1 MEWKKAVNYTIVFLF
16 FVNAVLFGLNL
27 YKKSDVTVGQGRQND
42 IVALLGKDNITLGCS
57 LPTMYPA
64 MAYIAAE
71 SFTFDPLKLRDVFFA
86 DSSKVMRT
94 DDKNKIIFAYNN
106 DVLTIDKSDVQ
117 YIKKLDKAVTDVDTA
132 KGIANEYVSNINS
145 LFGKYDYACSY
156 VTKEGIKICYYEKVN
171 GCGFFNN
178 YFTVVFNKDG
188 SQEVDFS
195 YRTVVK
201 QNGSKKDILASD
213 EAVFAV
219 INSIKDNRNS
229 SKSIIQDVSLGY
241 YDKDILTDDDSILPY
256 YKIVADGNTY
266 FVNARTGRVD

>member
-16 FVNAVLFGLNL
+16 FVNTVLFGLNL

-71 SFTFDPLKLRDVFFA
+71 
-86 DSSKVMRT
+86 SSKVMRT

-188 SQEVDFS
+188 LQEVDFS
-195 YRTVVK
+195 YRTIVK

-219 INSIKDNRNS
+219 INPIKDNRNS

>member
-1 MEWKKAVNYTIVFLF
+1 MNMFQILILF
-16 FVNAVLFGLNL
+16 
-27 YKKSDVTVGQGRQND
+27 
-42 IVALLGKDNITLGCS
+42 
-57 LPTMYPA
+57 
-64 MAYIAAE
+64 
-71 SFTFDPLKLRDVFFA
+71 
-86 DSSKVMRT
+86 
-94 DDKNKIIFAYNN
+94 
-106 DVLTIDKSDVQ
+106 
-117 YIKKLDKAVTDVDTA
+117 
-132 KGIANEYVSNINS
+132 
-145 LFGKYDYACSY
+145 FGKYDYACSY

-171 GCGFFNN
+171 GYGFFNN

-219 INSIKDNRNS
+219 INPIKDNRNS

>member
-1 MEWKKAVNYTIVFLF
+1 M
-16 FVNAVLFGLNL
+16 
-27 YKKSDVTVGQGRQND
+27 
-42 IVALLGKDNITLGCS
+42 ALLGKDNITLGCS

-117 YIKKLDKAVTDVDTA
+117 YIKKLDKAVTDVNTA
-132 KGIANEYVSNINS
+132 KVLPMNMFQTLI
-145 LFGKYDYACSY
+145 LFL
-156 VTKEGIKICYYEKVN
+156 VN
-171 GCGFFNN
+171 TIMLVLMLLKRYKDLLLWKSKWLWLFNN

-201 QNGSKKDILASD
+201 QNGSKRI
-213 EAVFAV
+213 F
-219 INSIKDNRNS
+219 
-229 SKSIIQDVSLGY
+229 
-241 YDKDILTDDDSILPY
+241 
-256 YKIVADGNTY
+256 
-266 FVNARTGRVD
+266 

>member
-42 IVALLGKDNITLGCS
+42 IVALLTKDNITLGCS
-57 LPTMYPA
+57 LPTKYPS
-64 MAYIAAE
+64 MAYIGTE
-71 SFTFDPLKLRDVFFA
+71 NFTFDSLKLRDLFFA

-94 DDKNKIIFAYNN
+94 DDNNKIIFAYNN
-106 DVLTIDKSDVQ
+106 DILTIDKSDVK
-117 YIKKLDKAVTDVDTA
+117 YIKKSDKAVTDVDTA
-132 KGIANEYVSNINS
+132 KSIAGEYVSNINS
-145 LFGKYDYACSY
+145 LFGKYDYSCSY

-171 GCGFFNN
+171 GYSFFNN

-188 SQEVDFS
+188 SQEIDFS

-219 INSIKDNRNS
+219 INPIKDNRKAG
-229 SKSIIQDVSLGY
+229 KSIIQDVSLGY
-241 YDKDILTDDDSILPY
+241 YDKDILADDDSILPY